1 MSLSARLDHFQR
13 RRPGVGFT
21 LAVIYKFGDD
31 SGTYLAAL
39 LTYYGFVSFFPL
51 LLLFSTVL
59 GLVLQ
64 GNPALQ
70 HQLLH
75 SALQQF
81 PVIGPQLATP
91 EKLGGGVTGLVVG
104 FLVSIYGGLGIAQ
117 AVQYAMNT
125 AWAVPRHRRPNPFAA
140 RGRSLLLLSTGGLA
154 VLCTSVLSA
163 LGSSGGAFG
172 VHFGTGWHVL
182 LTGIAM
188 VINAAVFM
196 LVFKL
201 ATPRELTVRQVA
213 PGAIAAA
220 IAWQLLQSFG
230 GRYVGHVVKSA
241 SAPNAVFALVLGLL
255 AFFYLAA
262 VAFVLCIEI
271 NVVRVDRLYPRSLL
285 TPFTD
290 DVDLTHGDKKV
301 YADAARSQSAK
312 GFERVEVRFE
322 PRDRDPSDGDGSGTA
337 GAAVPKPSDGTP
349 G

>member
-1 MSLSARLDHFQR
+1 MSLTERLDHFQR
-13 RRPGVGFT
+13 RRPGAGFA

-59 GLVLQ
+59 GYVLR
-64 GNPALQ
+64 GNPELQ

-91 EKLGGGVTGLVVG
+91 ERLGGGIVGLVVG

-125 AWAVPRHRRPNPFAA
+125 AWSVPRHRRPNPFAA

-172 VHFGTGWHVL
+172 AEIGTGWHVL
-182 LTGIAM
+182 LTGLAM
-188 VINAAVFM
+188 VVNAVVFM
-196 LVFKL
+196 LLFRL
-201 ATPRELTVRQVA
+201 ATPRELTLRQVA

-220 IAWQLLQSFG
+220 VAWQLLQSFG

-290 DVDLTHGDKKV
+290 DVQLTRGDEKV

-312 GFERVEVRFE
+312 GFERVEVHFE
-322 PRDRDPSDGDGSGTA
+322 PSTKENGPGAAGKAVPEPSDGS
-337 GAAVPKPSDGTP
+337 P

>member
-1 MSLSARLDHFQR
+1 MSLTDRMDHFQR
-13 RRPGVGFT
+13 RRPGVGFG

-64 GNPALQ
+64 GNPGLQ

-91 EKLGGGVTGLVVG
+91 EKLGGGVTGLVIG
-104 FLVSIYGGLGIAQ
+104 LLVSLYGGLGIAQ

-154 VLCTSVLSA
+154 VLCTSVISA

-172 VHFGTGWHVL
+172 AEFGIGWHVL

-188 VINAAVFM
+188 VVNAVVFM

-201 ATPRELTVRQVA
+201 ATPRELSFRQVA

-220 IAWQLLQSFG
+220 IAWQLLESFG

-241 SAPNAVFALVLGLL
+241 RAPNAVFALVLGLL

-271 NVVRVDRLYPRSLL
+271 NVVRVDRLHPRSLL

-290 DVDLTHGDKKV
+290 DVELTHGDKKV

-312 GFERVEVRFE
+312 GFERVEVRFDE
-322 PRDRDPSDGDGSGTA
+322 PERDGSGT
-337 GAAVPKPSDGTP
+337 GGAVPEPSDDGS

>member
-1 MSLSARLDHFQR
+1 MSLTARLDHFQR
-13 RRPGVGFT
+13 RRTGIGFS

-51 LLLFSTVL
+51 LLIFSTVL
-59 GLVLQ
+59 GFVLR
-64 GNPALQ
+64 GNPDLQ
-70 HQLLH
+70 HQLLN

-91 EKLGGGVTGLVVG
+91 EKLGGGIVGLVVG
-104 FLVSIYGGLGIAQ
+104 LLVSIYGGLGIAQ

-172 VHFGTGWHVL
+172 AEFGAGWHVL

-188 VINAAVFM
+188 VVNAVVFM

-201 ATPRELTVRQVA
+201 ATPRALTVRQVA

-220 IAWQLLQSFG
+220 VAWQLLESFG

-241 SAPNAVFALVLGLL
+241 SAPNAVFALILGLL
-255 AFFYLAA
+255 AFFNLAA
-262 VAFVLCIEI
+262 LAFVLCVEI
-271 NVVRVDRLYPRSLL
+271 NVVRVDKLYPRSLL

-290 DVDLTHGDKKV
+290 DVQLTRGDERV

-312 GFERVEVRFE
+312 GFERVEVRF
-322 PRDRDPSDGDGSGTA
+322 DPSPKENGSGAA
-337 GAAVPKPSDGTP
+337 GEAVPEPSEGGP